1 MYIMND
7 IIFAALRVALE
18 PKLPIKNSS
27 DLKGSLSLFVIMAKL
42 LINLKLLVIPTF
54 YLVVT

>member
-27 DLKGSLSLFVIMAKL
+27 DLKGSISLFVIKIKL
-42 LINLKLLVIPTF
+42 LI
-54 YLVVT
+54 